1 MTVQSLILFYIV
13 PIVFRF
19 SRQSKQALFLCVLV
33 LLDEFCVKAESDL
46 QSSRQISHVPNIQS
60 PVTFVDQIENDVGK
74 NRVLCLCCVCYV
86 CVVLCCVCLGVCMC
100 MCMCVWGGG
109 WCLLL
114 Y

>member
-13 PIVFRF
+13 PIIFRF

-74 NRVLCLCCVCYV
+74 NRVCCVC
-86 CVVLCCVCLGVCMC
+86 CVVLCVFGCVYVYVYVCVGWGV
-100 MCMCVWGGG
+100 VSTTI
-109 WCLLL
+109 LNV
-114 Y
+114 